1 MVDSGFKT
9 VAMNLSVI
17 IPTYNRSGLL
27 RKTLEGLTRQT
38 ALASIQEVIVI
49 NDGSTDATSEAARQF
64 STLIP
69 VRLLEQSRSGVSRA
83 RNYGIREAKS
93 DVVLFLDD
101 DVIPGPH
108 LVSEHA
114 AFHNE
119 MKNLEA
125 VLMGYV
131 TWHPEI
137 RVTPFMRWY
146 GEYGALFGFGR
157 LNENREVDPCYLY
170 TCNISFKTEFLRAN
184 DGFNDDLIVLEDHE
198 LAYRLAQKGM
208 RFFFRRAAT
217 GYHHQSFTFEQA
229 CERLRRYS
237 AGLQAFLSTGAGQ
250 TMAQKRAK
258 VSFRTMEALA
268 KLVAKA
274 AFPLKP
280 LVDSDFPLPHALY
293 RLFYWY
299 YGTHLS
305 FWSQVPAPIAT
316 SSRDQARAKD

>member
-1 MVDSGFKT
+1 MSIT
-9 VAMNLSVI
+9 VI
-17 IPTYNRSGLL
+17 IPTYNRCDLL
-27 RKTLEGLTRQT
+27 RKTLDGLSRQT
-38 ALASIQEVIVI
+38 ELVAIKEVIVV
-49 NDGSTDATSEAARQF
+49 NDGSTDGTRDAAEQF
-64 STLIP
+64 SK
-69 VRLLEQSRSGVSRA
+69 RLPIRVLEQSQSGVSRA
-83 RNYGIREAKS
+83 RNYGIREAQS

-119 MKNLEA
+119 MRTLEA

-157 LNENREVDPCYLY
+157 LKENQEVDPRYLY

-217 GYHHQSFTFEQA
+217 GYHHQSFTFKQA
-229 CERLRRYS
+229 CERLSRYS

-250 TMAQKRAK
+250 KMAQKRAK
-258 VSFRTMEALA
+258 VSFRTIEAVA
-268 KLVAKA
+268 KLAAKA

-280 LVDSDFPLPHALY
+280 LVDSDFPLPSPFY

-305 FWSQVPAPIAT
+305 FWSRVSAPIDT
-316 SSRDQARAKD
+316 SGSRDQARAKGSRCS